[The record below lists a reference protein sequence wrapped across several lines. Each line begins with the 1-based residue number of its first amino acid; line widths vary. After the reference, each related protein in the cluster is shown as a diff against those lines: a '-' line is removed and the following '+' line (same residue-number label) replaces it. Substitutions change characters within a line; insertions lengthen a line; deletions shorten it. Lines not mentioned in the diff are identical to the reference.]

1 MYIFTPGH
9 QAASM
14 GHIVLRML
22 GQSRRL
28 QCLSLGM
35 LSPLEEGKREE
46 RGRGTKAE
54 ERGRGGG
61 KEQRAGEEEREGR
74 G

>member
-28 QCLSLGM
+28 QCPSLGM

-46 RGRGTKAE
+46 RGRGAK
-54 ERGRGGG
+54 
-61 KEQRAGEEEREGR
+61 AGEEEREGKR
-74 G
+74 VEKGKGEEKR